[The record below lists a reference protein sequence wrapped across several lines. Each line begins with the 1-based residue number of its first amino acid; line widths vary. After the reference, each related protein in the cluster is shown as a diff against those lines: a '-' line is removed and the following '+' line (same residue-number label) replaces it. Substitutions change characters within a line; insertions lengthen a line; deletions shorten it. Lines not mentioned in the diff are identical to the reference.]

1 MRRFREGL
9 NHDCSLG
16 KNFFN
21 EREGNI
27 KRSWGRKLL
36 TFGETWVTGTNGAE
50 GELEGLFTKDARE
63 LVKARSPI

>member
-9 NHDCSLG
+9 NHDCYLG

-21 EREGNI
+21 ERERNI

-36 TFGETWVTGTNGAE
+36 GTFGETRVTGTNGAE
-50 GELEGLFTKDARE
+50 GEL
-63 LVKARSPI
+63 